1 MELPKRPNRNE
12 FLGKVPFAIIT
23 AVALAGFNLSSSA
36 YVGRGGLGP
45 NKEPL
50 SIADPNDGRLVLD
63 KSGVGGLVRHL
74 ALIRRIWVNQE

>member
-45 NKEPL
+45 NKEPPIH
-50 SIADPNDGRLVLD
+50 SRP
-63 KSGVGGLVRHL
+63 
-74 ALIRRIWVNQE
+74 